1 MSSLFDFD
9 KAPDAYAVM
18 GNPITHS
25 RSPDIHAA
33 FAKQTNQ
40 RIEYTAIQVDV
51 GGFDQAVGNFFA
63 NGGKGLN
70 VTVPFKQEAWQLAD
84 ELGAEAKQAGAVNTL
99 LMNAEGQ
106 LLGRNTDG
114 IGLVRDLLQN
124 HGASIDNRIT
134 DKRVLLVGAGGAAR
148 GVLQPLLDEKPATLV
163 IVNRTP
169 DRAHDLAQ
177 DFSEQGDVSGVGF
190 DDLGDQ
196 SFDLII
202 NATAASLQGEVPP
215 LPDTVCA
222 EDCWCYDMMYSA
234 EPTPF
239 VLWGEQH
246 GASKSVDGLG
256 MLVEQAAESFFL
268 WRGVLPETTSV
279 IQSIRDALNAN

>member
-18 GNPITHS
+18 GNPIKHS

-33 FAKQTNQ
+33 FAKQTSQ

-70 VTVPFKQEAWQLAD
+70 VTVPFKREAWQLAD

-106 LLGRNTDG
+106 LVGRNTDG
-114 IGLVRDLLQN
+114 IGLVRDMLSN
-124 HGASIDNRIT
+124 HGGAIT
-134 DKRVLLVGAGGAAR
+134 DKRILLVGAGGAAR
-148 GVLQPLLDEKPATLV
+148 GVMQPLLDEKPATLV
-163 IVNRTP
+163 IVNRTS

-177 DFSEQGDVSGVGF
+177 DFSERGDVSGVGF

-222 EDCWCYDMMYSA
+222 KNCWCYDMMYSA

-239 VLWGEQH
+239 VLWGEEH
-246 GASKSVDGLG
+246 NASKSVDGLG

-268 WRGVLPETTSV
+268 WRGVQPETAPV
-279 IQSIRDALNAN
+279 IQFIRDALNAN